1 MSPFKSSF
9 ICRSLWLPL
18 MVYLVLS
25 LFVISIISKQQ
36 TVRENET
43 NSNTTSTDGT
53 VLRERSSEEEGP
65 GGGGGGKQ
73 GNDEDNE
80 VLSDVAVGTLH
91 RNKDV
96 SSRGSLLFS

>member
-1 MSPFKSSF
+1 
-9 ICRSLWLPL
+9 
-18 MVYLVLS
+18 MVYSVLS

-36 TVRENET
+36 TVWENKT

-65 GGGGGGKQ
+65 GGGGGKQ

-80 VLSDVAVGTLH
+80 VLADVALGTLH

-96 SSRGSLLFS
+96 SSRVSLL

>member
-9 ICRSLWLPL
+9 ICLSIWLPL

-36 TVRENET
+36 TVRENKT
-43 NSNTTSTDGT
+43 NSNTTSMDGT

-80 VLSDVAVGTLH
+80 VLADVALGTLH

-96 SSRGSLLFS
+96 SSRVSLL

>member
-1 MSPFKSSF
+1 
-9 ICRSLWLPL
+9 
-18 MVYLVLS
+18 MVYAVLS

-36 TVRENET
+36 TVRENKT

-65 GGGGGGKQ
+65 GGGGKQ
-73 GNDEDNE
+73 GNEEDNE
-80 VLSDVAVGTLH
+80 VLADVALGTLH

-96 SSRGSLLFS
+96 SSRVSLL

>member
-1 MSPFKSSF
+1 
-9 ICRSLWLPL
+9 
-18 MVYLVLS
+18 MVYAVLS

-36 TVRENET
+36 TVPENKT

-65 GGGGGGKQ
+65 GGGGGKQ
-73 GNDEDNE
+73 GNEEDNE
-80 VLSDVAVGTLH
+80 VLTDVALGTLH

-96 SSRGSLLFS
+96 SSRVSLL